1 MSRNIVKPLIV
12 GAILVAIFV
21 ALRLILPPLLE
32 PETGQWVAFFTAL
45 VAILSGYI
53 CFIAFMSRL
62 LSGRISERLFGI
74 LEKLLIAGILLGI
87 VSAGFH
93 CPVRR
98 DLDLYPVGLCDTQ
111 ECSRHRVERA
121 TRLAEG
127 LPGGRTRAVSA
138 SSVAAAVCQVASDAR
153 VQPAKLALKVN
164 TMHRL

>member
-12 GAILVAIFV
+12 GAILVAILV

-87 VSAGFH
+87 AGMFQPWV
-93 CPVRR
+93 PV
-98 DLDLYPVGLCDTQ
+98 LYPLGFILLFA
-111 ECSRHRVERA
+111 A
-121 TRLAEG
+121 TWIFTLWG
-127 LPGGRTRAVSA
+127 YVTPKSA
-138 SSVAAAVCQVASDAR
+138 HG
-153 VQPAKLALKVN
+153 
-164 TMHRL
+164 TE